1 MEVFK
6 KFRNSNFYIR
16 LKSWEFWP
24 FELIYIP
31 VILYWIWLAIKA
43 RSLFF
48 FSASNPGIKYG
59 GMLGESKIKILDK
72 IKAELKPKTLFI
84 IDRTPSDKVL
94 KHINNNALNYPLIF
108 KPDVGERGTN
118 VEKINNSEE
127 AIHYVEKAEFD
138 FLIQEYID
146 YPIELGVFYYRY
158 PNRASGRISSIVIKE
173 MLNVEGDGKSTLREL
188 ILQKPRAKLRLKS
201 LEFSHQALMNN
212 IIPEGEKL
220 VLEPIGNHCRGTAF
234 LNGNHLINRTLV
246 KTFDKIALDIEG
258 FYFGRFDLKCHSI
271 EDLYQGKVKIMEL
284 NGAGSEPAHIYHPGA
299 PISKAYAA
307 LFQHMRTLLKISVM
321 NKNLGVNYMSFKDG
335 LHVIKQ
341 MAILKKLGLVS
352 SR

>member
-1 MEVFK
+1 MGVFK
-6 KFRNSNFYIR
+6 KIRNSNFFIR
-16 LKSWEFWP
+16 LRSWEFWP

-31 VILYWIWLAIKA
+31 VFLYWIWLAIKA

-84 IDRTPSDKVL
+84 ADRTPDNEVL
-94 KHINNNALNYPLIF
+94 KQININELSYPLIF
-108 KPDVGERGTN
+108 KPDIGERGTN
-118 VEKINNSEE
+118 VSKINNSEE
-127 AIHYVEKAEFD
+127 AADYVEKAHFD

-158 PNRASGRISSIVIKE
+158 PNRVSGRVSSVVMKE
-173 MLNVEGDGKSTLREL
+173 MLNVEGDGKSTMREL
-188 ILQKPRAKLRLKS
+188 ILQKPRAKLQ
-201 LEFSHQALMNN
+201 LEPLEITHSTLMNKV
-212 IIPEGEKL
+212 IPDGEKL

-246 KTFDKIALDIEG
+246 KAFDKIALDIEG
-258 FYFGRFDLKCHSI
+258 FYFGRFDLKCNSI
-271 EDLYQGKVKIMEL
+271 ENLYQGKVKIMEL
-284 NGAGSEPAHIYHPGA
+284 NGAGSEPAHIYHPGT
-299 PISKAYAA
+299 PISRAYAS

-335 LHVIKQ
+335 LHVLKQ

-352 SR
+352 S